1 MSEWWWIV
9 LAAFAVIVA
18 LEFVVMR
25 RSDAVWDGGGVIDS
39 AGDDPS
45 DREPAW
51 PGGMIDEGRAQERH
65 RPARNRTRRMPE
77 LPPWGE

>member
-9 LAAFAVIVA
+9 LAALAVLVA

-45 DREPAW
+45 DREPDW
-51 PGGMIDEGRAQERH
+51 PGGMIDEGRTQERH
-65 RPARNRTRRMPE
+65 RSARNRTRRLPE
-77 LPPWGE
+77 LPPWGQ